1 MIVTAR
7 RAAGFCLLLLLALL
21 GNATWLMAHE
31 ADAYDHMAGNR
42 RPQIV
47 RYQQERGDILVA
59 GRPITGSPHTA
70 GTSDLAY
77 GRNYTDGPLYAPV
90 TGYASQLYGA
100 TLLEGVEDDLLAGTD
115 PRLGAWP
122 VITAITRRRSPAGNV
137 ATTIL
142 PAAQQ
147 AAFAGLASTGN
158 KGAVA
163 ALDPTTGA
171 ILALVSTPSYDPG
184 RLAGANKA
192 TRTAWTALDTD
203 PDRPMLNRALRE
215 TYPPGSTFKVV
226 TAAAALASGTVADPD
241 EPTTSPDPYP
251 LPESRTRLGNE
262 VSGCRDASLRY
273 ALAMSCNTVFAK
285 LGVDMGAEVMRRQA
299 RAFGFDDPKLRI
311 PVAVTESV
319 FPRNPDRPQTALSS
333 IGQFDTRATPLQMAM
348 VAAGVANDGE
358 VMRPYLVERLT
369 RGNGSIVHTTDREAL
384 ARAVAPPVARRL
396 QKMMEDVVTTGTGG
410 NGRIDGAVVGGKT
423 GTAQHGENNRA
434 VPYAWFI
441 AYAKADAAA
450 KPAVA
455 VAVVVEDGSADRA
468 DITGGGLA
476 APIAKAVMSAVLAAR

>member
-1 MIVTAR
+1 M
-7 RAAGFCLLLLLALL
+7 LALL
-21 GNATWLMAHE
+21 GNATWVQAYK
-31 ADAYDHMAGNR
+31 ADSYDHMTGNR
-42 RPQIV
+42 RPQII
-47 RYQQERGDILVA
+47 RYQQPRGDILVA
-59 GRPITGSPHTA
+59 DRAITGSPHPA
-70 GTSDLAY
+70 GSFDLAY
-77 GRNYTDGPLYAPV
+77 GRSYTDGPLYAPV
-90 TGYASQLYGA
+90 TGYASQLYG
-100 TLLEGVEDDLLAGTD
+100 TSLLEGVEDDVLAGTD

-122 VITAITRRRSPAGNV
+122 VLTAITRRRSSAGNV

-184 RLAGANKA
+184 AVAGANKA
-192 TRTAWTALDTD
+192 SRIAWAALDDD

-226 TAAAALASGTVADPD
+226 TAAAALASGAVGDPD
-241 EPTTSPDPYP
+241 EPTGSPDPYP
-251 LPESRTRLGNE
+251 LPDTHTLLGNE
-262 VSGCRDASLRY
+262 ASGCRDASLRY
-273 ALAMSCNTVFAK
+273 ALAVSCNTVFAK
-285 LGVDMGAEVMRRQA
+285 LGVDLGAQTMRRQA
-299 RAFGFDDPKLRI
+299 SAFGFDDPRLRI

-319 FPRNPDRPQTALSS
+319 FPRSPDRPQTALSA

-358 VMRPYLVERLT
+358 VMRPYLVDRLT
-369 RGNGSIVHTTDREAL
+369 RADGSTIQSTDRQSL
-384 ARAVAPPVARRL
+384 ARAVSPSVARQL
-396 QKMMEDVVTTGTGG
+396 QWMMQDVVTTGTGG
-410 NGRIDGAVVGGKT
+410 NARIDGAIVGGKT
-423 GTAQHGENNRA
+423 GTAQHGEHNRA

-441 AYAKADAAA
+441 AYAKPTADA

-455 VAVVVEDGSADRA
+455 VAVVVEDGAADRA

-476 APIAKAVMSAVLAAR
+476 APIARAVMTAVLTR

>member
-21 GNATWLMAHE
+21 GNATWVQAHK
-31 ADAYDHMAGNR
+31 ADAYDHMEGNR
-42 RPQIV
+42 RPQII
-47 RYQQERGDILVA
+47 RYQQPRGDILVA
-59 GRPITGSPHTA
+59 DAPITGSPHTA
-70 GTSDLAY
+70 ESFDLAY
-77 GRNYTDGPLYAPV
+77 GRSYTDGPLYAPV
-90 TGYASQLYGA
+90 TGYASQLYG
-100 TLLEGVEDDLLAGTD
+100 TSLLEGVEDDILAGTD

-122 VITAITRRRSPAGNV
+122 VITAVTRRRAAAGNV

-147 AAFAGLASTGN
+147 AAFNGLASTGN
-158 KGAVA
+158 KGAVV

-184 RLAGANKA
+184 TVAGANKA
-192 TRTAWTALDTD
+192 ARAAWAALDGD

-241 EPTTSPDPYP
+241 EPTSTPDPYP
-251 LPESRTRLGNE
+251 LPETHTLLGNE
-262 VSGCRDASLRY
+262 AEGCRNASLRY
-273 ALAMSCNTVFAK
+273 ALTVSCNTVFAK

-299 RAFGFDDPKLRI
+299 TAFGFDDPKLRI
-311 PVAVTESV
+311 PVAVTRSV
-319 FPRNPDRPQTALSS
+319 FPKSPDRPQTALSS

-348 VAAGVANDGE
+348 VAAGIANDGE

-369 RGNGSIVHTTDREAL
+369 RDDGSTVRGTERRTL
-384 ARAVAPPVARRL
+384 ARAVPASVARRL
-396 QKMMEDVVTTGTGG
+396 QRMMQDVVTTGTGG
-410 NGRIDGAVVGGKT
+410 NARIDGAIVGGKT
-423 GTAQHGENNRA
+423 GTAQHGEHNRA

-441 AYAKADAAA
+441 AYAKPSPDA
-450 KPAVA
+450 KPSVA
-455 VAVVVEDGSADRA
+455 VAVVVEDGAADRA

-476 APIAKAVMSAVLAAR
+476 APIAKAVMTATLSR

>member
-21 GNATWLMAHE
+21 GNATWLQAHK
-31 ADAYDHMAGNR
+31 ADAYDHMTGNR

-47 RYQQERGDILVA
+47 RYQEPRGDILVA
-59 GRPITGSPHTA
+59 DRPITGSPHMDA
-70 GTSDLAY
+70 SSDLAY
-77 GRNYTDGPLYAPV
+77 GRSYTDGPLYAPV
-90 TGYASQLYGA
+90 TGYASQLYGT

-122 VITAITRRRSPAGNV
+122 VITAVTRKRSPAGNV

-158 KGAVA
+158 KGAAVA
-163 ALDPTTGA
+163 IDPTTGA

-184 RLAGANKA
+184 RLAAANKA

-226 TAAAALASGTVADPD
+226 TAAAALGSGTVADPD
-241 EPTTSPDPYP
+241 EPTESPDPYP
-251 LPESRTRLGNE
+251 LPETQTRLGNE
-262 VSGCRDASLRY
+262 ANGCRNASLRH
-273 ALAMSCNTVFAK
+273 ALSVSCNTVFAK

-299 RAFGFDDPKLRI
+299 KAFGFGDPKLRI

-319 FPRNPDRPQTALSS
+319 FPRSPDRPQTALSS

-348 VAAGVANDGE
+348 VAAGIANDGD

-369 RGNGSIVHTTDREAL
+369 RGDGSTVQATHHETL
-384 ARAVAPPVARRL
+384 ARAVSPPVARQL
-396 QKMMEDVVTTGTGG
+396 QKMMQDVVTNGTGG
-410 NGRIDGAVVGGKT
+410 NARIDGAIVGGKT
-423 GTAQHGENNRA
+423 GTAQHGERNRA

-441 AYAKADAAA
+441 AYAKADADA

-455 VAVVVEDGSADRA
+455 VAVVVEDGAADRA

-476 APIAKAVMSAVLAAR
+476 APIAKAVMSAVLAR